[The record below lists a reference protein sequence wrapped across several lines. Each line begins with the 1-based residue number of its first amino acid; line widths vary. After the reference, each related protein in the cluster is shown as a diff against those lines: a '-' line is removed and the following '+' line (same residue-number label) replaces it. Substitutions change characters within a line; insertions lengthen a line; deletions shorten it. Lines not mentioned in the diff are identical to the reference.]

1 MKIITTPRS
10 QPWAHAPLFA
20 LARANVAMLALILCG
35 LFVSGCGNTL
45 YLVKVNEAEEDLHE
59 AQEIGAEQYAP
70 YEYYS
75 AEARLKEAKKQAAQA
90 EYGNASQLSNEA
102 STYAEAAIRKS
113 KKVRDARG
121 APPQRTR
128 AVQ

>member
-1 MKIITTPRS
+1 MKIITALRS
-10 QPWAHAPLFA
+10 QPSAYAPSAPLARTKAA
-20 LARANVAMLALILCG
+20 LLVPIVCG

-102 STYAEAAIRKS
+102 STYAESAIRKS
-113 KKVRDARG
+113 KQVRDSRG

-128 AVQ
+128 TVQ